1 MAVRLAPES
10 PDAQGAMGLYYYYC
24 LQDYDQA
31 LARFD
36 QARAAAPHDGK
47 IIGAMALVKRRQG
60 KLDEAIVLQKQ
71 AAELDPLNIDVWKDL
86 AFSYRGQRKLEQAS
100 AMLDRA
106 LAIAPN
112 DPALLAYKA
121 EVCVAGGDFD
131 KADELVR
138 NVQHRWS
145 NTGSWIVVNL
155 LVYRKQYDEA
165 IRQITALFETEKT
178 PPVLIAAQHER
189 LAFVYLLKGDDVR
202 AKQLW
207 QQAEQELKT
216 LREQG
221 LGGLVLSYQLIN
233 TEAHLGQRDEFEV
246 EAQHLLQ
253 VLQKDKW
260 SLPRAEEARARGYA
274 ILGDTDRAIA
284 LLERL
289 LQETGA
295 NALTPALL
303 RFDPVWD
310 PIRNDPRF
318 QKLCEE
324 KPN

>member
-1 MAVRLAPES
+1 
-10 PDAQGAMGLYYYYC
+10 
-24 LQDYDQA
+24 QDYDQA
-31 LARFD
+31 LARLER
-36 QARAAAPHDGK
+36 ARAGAPHDPK
-47 IIGAMALVKRRQG
+47 TIEAMALVTRRQG
-60 KLDEAIVLQKQ
+60 KLDEAIALQKQ
-71 AAELDPLNIDVWKDL
+71 AAELDPLNIDVWVNL
-86 AFSYRGQRKLEQAS
+86 AASYRGQRKLEQAS

-112 DPALLAYKA
+112 DPALLAKKA

-131 KADELVR
+131 KAAELVR
-138 NVQHRWS
+138 NVQYSWS
-145 NTGSWIVVNL
+145 NSGSWIVVNL
-155 LVYRKQYDEA
+155 LIYRKQYDEA
-165 IRQITALFETEKT
+165 IRQITALETEKS

-189 LAFVYLLKGDDVR
+189 LGFVYLLKGDDVR

-207 QQAEQELKT
+207 QQAEQEQKT

-221 LGGLVLSYQLIN
+221 QGGLVLSYQLIN
-233 TEAHLGQRDEFEV
+233 TEAQLGHRDEFEV
-246 EAQHLLQ
+246 EAQRLLQ

-260 SLPRAEEARARGYA
+260 SLPTAEEARARGYA
-274 ILGDTDRAIA
+274 ILGDADRAIP

-289 LQETGA
+289 LQETGSH
-295 NALTPALL
+295 ALTPALL

-324 KPN
+324 KPK

>member
-1 MAVRLAPES
+1 
-10 PDAQGAMGLYYYYC
+10 

-31 LARFD
+31 
-36 QARAAAPHDGK
+36 QARLERARAGAPHDPK
-47 IIGAMALVKRRQG
+47 TIEAMALVTRRQG
-60 KLDEAIVLQKQ
+60 KLDEAIALQKQ
-71 AAELDPLNIDVWKDL
+71 AAELDPLNIDVWREL

-100 AMLDRA
+100 AILDRA

-155 LVYRKQYDEA
+155 LIYRKQYDEA
-165 IRQITALFETEKT
+165 IRQITAPLETEKP
-178 PPVLIAAQHER
+178 PPVFIAAQHER
-189 LAFVYLLKGDDVR
+189 LGFVYLLKGDDVR

-221 LGGLVLSYQLIN
+221 QGGLVLSYQLIN
-233 TEAHLGQRDEFEV
+233 TEAQLGRRDEFEV
-246 EAQHLLQ
+246 EAQRLLQ

-260 SLPRAEEARARGYA
+260 SLPTAEEARARGYA
-274 ILGDTDRAIA
+274 ILGDADRAIP

-289 LQETGA
+289 LQETGS
-295 NALTPALL
+295 
-303 RFDPVWD
+303 
-310 PIRNDPRF
+310 
-318 QKLCEE
+318 
-324 KPN
+324 